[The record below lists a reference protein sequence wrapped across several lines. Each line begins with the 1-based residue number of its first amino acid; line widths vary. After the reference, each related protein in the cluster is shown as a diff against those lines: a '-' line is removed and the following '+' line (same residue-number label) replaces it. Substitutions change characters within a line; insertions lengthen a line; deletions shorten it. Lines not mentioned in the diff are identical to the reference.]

1 MKKITV
7 LIEGENKEIILDQSI
22 TTRNES
28 PFLYVKKATV
38 FWDYDNIIIENNE
51 LTYNSVKKVIPEGYM
66 TFAMLKKEI
75 ESYGTVTLESND
87 YDGTCSINSDNAFNF
102 KNLGPLLGFD
112 KDQTIRANTK
122 TKSGKTVNINN
133 GLKYIDVKCSLVDRQ
148 NNIDTDGKRSDV
160 ILSLPITSTNILKGS
175 VQHYFDIESKIPINK
190 AVYNTVCLKIE
201 YTPRNF

>member
-1 MKKITV
+1 MNHHFYMSRR
-7 LIEGENKEIILDQSI
+7 L
-22 TTRNES
+22 
-28 PFLYVKKATV
+28 LYFGIKTISLVKTM
-38 FWDYDNIIIENNE
+38 I
-51 LTYNSVKKVIPEGYM
+51 TYNSVKKVIPESYM

-75 ESYGTVTLESND
+75 ESYGTVILESNN
-87 YDGTCSINSDNAFNF
+87 YDGTSFITSDNALNF
-102 KNLGPLLGFD
+102 KNIGPLLRFD
-112 KDQTIRANTK
+112 KDQTIWANTK

-190 AVYNTVCLKIE
+190 GVYNLLSFSVLGNNNKTQFGSILLELYIM
-201 YTPRNF
+201 YDIWTLN